1 MIKMDAK
8 ILWLI
13 LGLCAGSII
22 YLALEVHDLNKRLSY
37 LTGQVECMK
46 RGKNDDKSDQG
57 ETYGRIS
64 I

>member
-13 LGLCAGSII
+13 IGLCAGAII
-22 YLALEVHDLNKRLSY
+22 CLVFEVHDLNKRLSY

-46 RGKNDDKSDQG
+46 RNRNDDKK
-57 ETYGRIS
+57 
-64 I
+64 

>member
-1 MIKMDAK
+1 MDAK

-22 YLALEVHDLNKRLSY
+22 CLAFDVHDLNKRLSY

-46 RGKNDDKSDQG
+46 RGRNDDK
-57 ETYGRIS
+57 E
-64 I
+64 